1 MAKGEI
7 FCVFEHFHD
16 NTLEKKKL
24 NLNVLLS
31 LSPIPFSS
39 L

>member
-7 FCVFEHFHD
+7 FCVFEHFHN
-16 NTLEKKKL
+16 NTLGKK

>member
-7 FCVFEHFHD
+7 FCVFEHFHN
-16 NTLEKKKL
+16 NTLGKKK